1 MSTMAPLALVLAALA
16 TSPALAAKVD
26 SSANHFLQRCRAVV
40 DREIDQHFDIGICSG
55 VMIAIHDVSILLHV
69 PPDHQLRSC
78 LPESVTVEQSV
89 AVVVRWLDRRPH
101 RWDENFMKLAM
112 SALHETWPC
121 IE

>member
-55 VMIAIHDVSILLHV
+55 VMIAIHDEIHC
-69 PPDHQLRSC
+69 SC
-78 LPESVTVEQSV
+78 C
-89 AVVVRWLDRRPH
+89 
-101 RWDENFMKLAM
+101 
-112 SALHETWPC
+112 ALVGSTSTSLG
-121 IE
+121 

>member
-1 MSTMAPLALVLAALA
+1 MSTMAPLALILAASA

-69 PPDHQLRSC
+69 PPDYQLRSC
-78 LPESVTVEQSV
+78 PPESVTVE
-89 AVVVRWLDRRPH
+89 
-101 RWDENFMKLAM
+101 
-112 SALHETWPC
+112 
-121 IE
+121 

>member
-1 MSTMAPLALVLAALA
+1 MSTMAPLALILAASA

-101 RWDENFMKLAM
+101 RWDENFVKLAM